1 VKLKRKINLAKWLK
15 NQKNEDKKWHKETN
29 FWLNSKIKKNNNFY
43 KKIERKKLEIKRMKI
58 KLEKQICSKLGCN
71 DEIKKKKKLL

>member
-1 VKLKRKINLAKWLK
+1 
-15 NQKNEDKKWHKETN
+15 
-29 FWLNSKIKKNNNFY
+29 LNSKIKKNNNFY

-71 DEIKKKKKLL
+71 DEIKKKKTSIKWSKTKIRSQKNKD